1 MNKSIKAI
9 VALMIVAIV
18 LTIVSMAQTSQ
29 PLSVDDGSFLTVTEG
44 KAVWAQA
51 YGGSADDRALYA
63 LPVGDGFL
71 VVGSTRSVV
80 NATVGWALML
90 DSQGNQ
96 LWNHTYLDGA
106 GTEIRCAA
114 NTSDGYLLVGNQFA
128 ASGDIN
134 GYVAKVDLAG
144 ALVWQTIVGGA
155 KTDKLF
161 SGVAANDGFVVCGLS
176 YSYGGDAAESWA
188 VKLDSQGVVV
198 WNNVYGGY
206 ADAALRSAVVAS
218 DGGFVA
224 AGYVDEGEGNYDFYL
239 LKLANDGSR
248 IWNCTYGGFDS
259 EKAYSITTA
268 QNGYVVVGDAAST
281 ATNTDAWVLKVDPQG
296 VQVWSKTVGGN
307 NADSAAYITAAKSG
321 GYLVCGF
328 TFSFGEG
335 QRDFWLFSIS
345 EEGQVGF
352 SCTYGNSAF
361 QEAYA
366 VIDAGTDQY
375 VLVGWTDPLGQP
387 ELVGRATYDFYA
399 VKLGKGEVTSSFST
413 VTIVLTLVIFALLA
427 VILVL
432 LFRMRGNKK

>member
-29 PLSVDDGSFLTVTEG
+29 PLSVDDGSFLTVSEG

-96 LWNHTYLDGA
+96 LWNRTYLDGA
-106 GTEIRCAA
+106 GTEIRCVA

-144 ALVWQTIVGGA
+144 AVVWQTVVGGT
-155 KTDKLF
+155 KIDKLF
-161 SGVAANDGFVVCGLS
+161 SGVVASDGFVVCGLS
-176 YSYGGDAAESWA
+176 YSYGSGDAESWA
-188 VKLDSQGVVV
+188 VKLDGKGVVV

-206 ADAALRSAVVAS
+206 VDAALRSAVVAS
-218 DGGFVA
+218 DGGFIT

-239 LKLANDGSR
+239 LKLADDGSR
-248 IWNCTYGGFDS
+248 VWNHTYGGFDS
-259 EKAYSITTA
+259 EKAYSITRA

-281 ATNTDAWVLKVDPQG
+281 ATNTDAWVLKVDSQG
-296 VQVWSKTVGGN
+296 AQVWSKTVGGN
-307 NADSAAYITAAKSG
+307 SADSAAYVTAAKSG
-321 GYLVCGF
+321 GYLICGF

-335 QRDFWLFSIS
+335 QRDFWLFNIS

-352 SCTYGNSAF
+352 SCTFGNSAF

-366 VIDAGTDQY
+366 VIDAGAGEY

-387 ELVGRATYDFYA
+387 ELVGRATYDFYV
-399 VKLGKGEVTSSFST
+399 VKLSQGEVASSFST
-413 VTIVLTLVIFALLA
+413 VTLVLTLVIFALLA